1 MEQDIDLA
9 TSPKQNIPITI
20 DVHGL
25 KAKVLLNRPQ
35 EDIVPARY
43 LRKADQSSVVQRT
56 FWVFRGV
63 EDARHVNL
71 SKWSKI
77 DIRFRGVYKTLK
89 KAPQFRKGLYENDG
103 GRCES
108 SNRRFNF
115 NDVAKIQGQ
124 VVYALLD
131 EVMNMLNIS
140 RDMEDNLSYFFLR
153 PRLLTCQ
160 MEYWTGY
167 REKHSDAPFTAGIL
181 CLDSHPQAP
190 CSRAVL
196 PISTTTQQKQS
207 LESALE
213 GKFKLLLA
221 QLLLHIHRLHPPGDK
236 FPDQEV
242 YLIGLHG
249 SRLHIFRGIFPG
261 HKTSRLWS
269 GRHNPSSSDSEL
281 NKLIAKNPNERFYT
295 KQNIERFTQQVEWD
309 KLSTADGER
318 DFRVFRILGSQEYD
332 LWIKSEFRA
341 AMRLIVGLIMYM
353 MSGRARCG
361 VLQHI
366 FEQYP
371 YDEGDEPS
379 SEDEK
384 GQEKAA
390 KEEKDVAEQE
400 RQLEQVEKQKIEEDR
415 ERFWAREAM
424 RSSVNDRIGGFKDFR
439 QPWWEWVWEDK
450 NDDGQD
456 VDDVDDDVDDDDDD
470 DVVLNG
476 P

>member
-140 RDMEDNLSYFFLR
+140 RDMEDNLSYFFL
-153 PRLLTCQ
+153 
-160 MEYWTGY
+160 
-167 REKHSDAPFTAGIL
+167 
-181 CLDSHPQAP
+181 
-190 CSRAVL
+190 
-196 PISTTTQQKQS
+196 
-207 LESALE
+207 
-213 GKFKLLLA
+213 
-221 QLLLHIHRLHPPGDK
+221 
-236 FPDQEV
+236 
-242 YLIGLHG
+242 
-249 SRLHIFRGIFPG
+249 
-261 HKTSRLWS
+261 
-269 GRHNPSSSDSEL
+269 RHNPSSSDSEL